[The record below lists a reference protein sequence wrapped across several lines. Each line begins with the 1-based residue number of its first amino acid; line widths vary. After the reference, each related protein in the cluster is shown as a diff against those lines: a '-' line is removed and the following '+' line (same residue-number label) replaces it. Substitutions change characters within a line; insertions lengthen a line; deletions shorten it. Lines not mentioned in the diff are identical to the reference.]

1 MVGLRAWATRRRST
15 VLLVLDALGGVSW
28 VALGLLLAL
37 VWGSFVG
44 FVMPGEEED
53 RPGGAAMGTAPPS
66 DQWSYGEEIERERRR
81 LFDVTVV
88 HTNPRALGLVADA
101 PPRRF
106 RVEIPGARVSSGSG
120 ESQAVASAG
129 TQIGVKLRCSG
140 AGVRCTPLSSERQSV
155 LSREDVAVWLWEVR
169 AERAGT
175 FSVALTMTSYLRD
188 TDTVLVEKPPLI
200 WSVDAV
206 PPPEDDD
213 WLSWAGGLWRRVTEA
228 ITGLGGLAVSVSAIA
243 AVIAMVIR
251 RRLPAGG
258 PDDDAGTAGTADP
271 APDVG
276 RRPRPRPVPRVRTVR
291 LVRPVPRMRPVRRV
305 RSRLGRAARRARAR
319 QSSGSS
325 TGAISS

>member
-1 MVGLRAWATRRRST
+1 M
-15 VLLVLDALGGVSW
+15 LLVLDALGAVSW

-44 FVMPGEEED
+44 FVTQGEEED

-66 DQWSYGEEIERERRR
+66 DQFSYAEEIERERRR

-106 RVEIPGARVSSGSG
+106 RVEIPGARVVSDPG

-129 TQIGVKLRCSG
+129 AQIGVKLHCSG

-155 LSREDVAVWLWEVR
+155 LSRKDVAVWLWEVQ

-188 TDTVLVEKPPLI
+188 TDTVLVEKQPLI

-206 PPPEDDD
+206 APPANDD
-213 WLSWAGGLWRRVTEA
+213 WLSWARDLWRQVTEA

-251 RRLPAGG
+251 RRLPADG
-258 PDDDAGTAGTADP
+258 PDDDAGTADP
-271 APDVG
+271 VPEAG
-276 RRPRPRPVPRVRTVR
+276 RRPRPRPVRR
-291 LVRPVPRMRPVRRV
+291 VRRV
-305 RSRLGRAARRARAR
+305 RSRIGRAARRARAR

>member
-1 MVGLRAWATRRRST
+1 MVGLRAWATRRRSS
-15 VLLVLDALGGVSW
+15 VLLVLDALGAVSW

-44 FVMPGEEED
+44 FVTQSEEED

-66 DQWSYGEEIERERRR
+66 DQFSY
-81 LFDVTVV
+81 
-88 HTNPRALGLVADA
+88 
-101 PPRRF
+101 
-106 RVEIPGARVSSGSG
+106 
-120 ESQAVASAG
+120 
-129 TQIGVKLRCSG
+129 
-140 AGVRCTPLSSERQSV
+140 
-155 LSREDVAVWLWEVR
+155 
-169 AERAGT
+169 ERAGT

-206 PPPEDDD
+206 APPADDD
-213 WLSWAGGLWRRVTEA
+213 WLSWARDLWRQVTEA

-251 RRLPAGG
+251 RRLPADG
-258 PDDDAGTAGTADP
+258 PDDDAGTTDP
-271 APDVG
+271 VPEVG
-276 RRPRPRPVPRVRTVR
+276 RRPRPRPVRR
-291 LVRPVPRMRPVRRV
+291 VRRV
-305 RSRLGRAARRARAR
+305 RSRTGRAARRARAR

>member
-1 MVGLRAWATRRRST
+1 MVGLRAWATRRRSS
-15 VLLVLDALGGVSW
+15 VLVVLDALGGVSW
-28 VALGLLLAL
+28 VALGLSLAL

-44 FVMPGEEED
+44 FITRSEED
-53 RPGGAAMGTAPPS
+53 RPGGAAVGTAPPS
-66 DQWSYGEEIERERRR
+66 DAFSYPEEIERERRH
-81 LFDVTVV
+81 LFDVPVV
-88 HTNPRALGLVADA
+88 HTDPRALGLVADA

-106 RVEIPGARVSSGSG
+106 RVEIPGARVASGPG
-120 ESQAVASAG
+120 ESQTVASAG
-129 TQIGVKLRCSG
+129 TQIGVKLHCSG

-155 LSREDVAVWLWEVR
+155 LSRGDVAVWLWEVR

-175 FSVALTMTSYLRD
+175 FSVALTVTSYLRD

-206 PPPEDDD
+206 APPADDD
-213 WLSWAGGLWRRVTEA
+213 WLSWAGDLWRQVTEA

-251 RRLPAGG
+251 RRLPAGE
-258 PDDDAGTAGTADP
+258 PDDDAGTAAP
-271 APDVG
+271 APEAG
-276 RRPRPRPVPRVRTVR
+276 RRPRPRPVRRVRR
-291 LVRPVPRMRPVRRV
+291 VRRV
-305 RSRLGRAARRARAR
+305 RSRLGRTARGARAR

>member
-1 MVGLRAWATRRRST
+1 MVGLRAWATRRRSS

-44 FVMPGEEED
+44 FVTRSEEED
-53 RPGGAAMGTAPPS
+53 RPGGAAMGPAPPTGRF
-66 DQWSYGEEIERERRR
+66 SYAEEIERERRR
-81 LFDVTVV
+81 LFDVTVL

-106 RVEIPGARVSSGSG
+106 RVEIPGARVASGPG

-129 TQIGVKLRCSG
+129 TQMGVKLHCSG

-155 LSREDVAVWLWEVR
+155 LSRRDVAVWLWEVQ

-188 TDTVLVEKPPLI
+188 TDTVLVEKPPLV
-200 WSVDAV
+200 WSVEAV
-206 PPPEDDD
+206 APPADDD
-213 WLSWAGGLWRRVTEA
+213 WLSRARDLWRQVTEA

-258 PDDDAGTAGTADP
+258 PDDDAGTADP
-271 APDVG
+271 VPDVG
-276 RRPRPRPVPRVRTVR
+276 RRPRPRPVRRVRR
-291 LVRPVPRMRPVRRV
+291 VRRV
-305 RSRLGRAARRARAR
+305 RSRLGRAARRAR